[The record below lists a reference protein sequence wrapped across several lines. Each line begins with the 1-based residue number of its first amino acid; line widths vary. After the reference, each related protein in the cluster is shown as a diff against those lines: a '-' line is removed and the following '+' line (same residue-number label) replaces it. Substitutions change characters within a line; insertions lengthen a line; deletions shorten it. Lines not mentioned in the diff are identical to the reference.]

1 MKILKDSV
9 KNMVRKMTKCKC
21 GKQAAYFH
29 SKCCNAHFEGIFEDG
44 DPVIVCEK
52 CGKYVGNLVIRRGK
66 ND

>member
-1 MKILKDSV
+1 
-9 KNMVRKMTKCKC
+9 MTKCKC